1 METTPLIVTETIGIE
16 ILMAKAILTGAED
29 GTVTEAR
36 DIVTM
41 GEGEN
46 GMLVSNTMTRAT
58 RNNPNILTQIT
69 INHLP
74 WVININTQSH
84 MNNIHI
90 LSNSSISHRDHQHN
104 HVRLQTY
111 VNCVK
116 IKAITIIN
124 ARLQVILW
132 PIHKKLSIKVT
143 HITTKTLIKE
153 SGQMGTMTI
162 TTPMGNLFRNGGS
175 RCH

>member
-1 METTPLIVTETIGIE
+1 MTPLITTETIGIE

-29 GTVTEAR
+29 GMVTEAR
-36 DIVTM
+36 DIVTR

-46 GMLVSNTMTRAT
+46 GTLVSNTMTWAT
-58 RNNPNILTQIT
+58 HNNPNILTQIT
-69 INHLP
+69 IAHLS
-74 WVININTQSH
+74 WVININTQSR

-90 LSNSSISHRDHQHN
+90 PSNSSISHIDHQCN
-104 HVRLQTY
+104 HVRVQSY
-111 VNCVK
+111 VNCVR

-124 ARLQVILW
+124 ASLQAILW
-132 PIHKKLSIKVT
+132 RTHKKLSIKVT

-162 TTPMGNLFRNGGS
+162 MTPMGNLFSNG
-175 RCH
+175 CH